1 MADRSS
7 APSTGEGKGQ
17 RLGSFLCWAVVFAD
31 IGTSV
36 YYTPGILFG
45 QVRVHAAIFVV
56 LTLCVFVLLTIKYAE
71 VAVRYREGGGVVM
84 VATQAIH
91 PFAGV
96 LGGVFILVDY
106 FLTAAISGLSGLI
119 YLSVVAPGLKPV
131 VLPATIAAL
140 VLLAVLNLVGVS
152 TSAKVT
158 AVVASI
164 AAASQLAVVAAVV
177 ISLGPTHVLSSV
189 SRAFSG
195 PHLTPLTLLT
205 GYPEHFL
212 RFPAWRTSRSL
223 LQPCRNPG
231 GVSLTL
237 RWEPWSP
244 PSR

>member
-1 MADRSS
+1 M
-7 APSTGEGKGQ
+7 
-17 RLGSFLCWAVVFAD
+17 
-31 IGTSV
+31 
-36 YYTPGILFG
+36 
-45 QVRVHAAIFVV
+45 
-56 LTLCVFVLLTIKYAE
+56 
-71 VAVRYREGGGVVM
+71 
-84 VATQAIH
+84 
-91 PFAGV
+91 
-96 LGGVFILVDY
+96 
-106 FLTAAISGLSGLI
+106 I

-152 TSAKVT
+152 ASAKVT

-177 ISLGPTHVLSSV
+177 ISLGPTHALSSV

-212 RFPAWRTSRSL
+212 RFPAWRASRSL